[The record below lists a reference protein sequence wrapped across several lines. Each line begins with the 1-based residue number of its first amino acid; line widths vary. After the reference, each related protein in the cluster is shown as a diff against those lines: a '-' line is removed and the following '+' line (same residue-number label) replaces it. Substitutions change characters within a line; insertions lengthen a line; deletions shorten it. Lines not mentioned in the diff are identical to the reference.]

1 MKMVKSEMI
10 YKLVDNVMDNINEDS
25 NLGIARYA
33 IKLWLNQWSNEAL
46 QTEMN
51 DREIKNA

>member
-1 MKMVKSEMI
+1 MLRSEMI
-10 YKLVDNVMDNINEDS
+10 DKLVDNVMDNINEDS

-33 IKLWLNQWSNEAL
+33 VEFWLDKWSNEAL

>member
-1 MKMVKSEMI
+1 MVKSEMI

>member
-1 MKMVKSEMI
+1 MQRTEMI
-10 YKLVDNVMDNINEDS
+10 DKLVDNIINNINEDS

-33 IKLWLNQWSNEAL
+33 VEFWLNQWSNEAL
-46 QTEMN
+46 QTELT